1 MFERYTEKAR
11 RVIFFARYEASLF
24 GTSEIEAEHIL
35 LGLTREDKVLC
46 RRFFGAGTEQIR
58 RQVEARTT
66 PGQRVSTSVDLPLS
80 DEAKGVLAFAAEE
93 AERLKH
99 RHIGTEHLL
108 LGLLRE
114 EHSMAAEILRELGLR
129 VEEVRAR
136 VESRDTTEVEL
147 SRARFE
153 AQITALGGEVWASE
167 LLAACLESGWFTPG
181 EMAEEFQ
188 HVAALREFSAATEAL
203 LRLMAAKGAVDLT
216 EALALA
222 LRLHDEHARQDFI
235 ATLRRKRD
243 H

>member
-46 RRFFGAGTEQIR
+46 RRFFGSGTEQLR

-66 PGQRVSTSVDLPLS
+66 PGRRVSPSVDLPLS